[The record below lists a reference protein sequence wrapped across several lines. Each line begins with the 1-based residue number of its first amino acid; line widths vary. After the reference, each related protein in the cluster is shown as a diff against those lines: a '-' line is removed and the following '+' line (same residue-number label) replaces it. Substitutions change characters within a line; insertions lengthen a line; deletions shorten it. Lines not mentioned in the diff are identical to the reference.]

1 MLGKYKLNSIAVLIA
16 KALIDSYVSHDKSIS
31 VSNVLIE
38 YPETSAECTIWKW
51 LILWLNEKHIE
62 ERLDHNNLREITI
75 KYHLD
80 HRKHRCELTEQVNA
94 IFIDEK

>member
-38 YPETSAECTIWKW
+38 YPETSAECTI
-51 LILWLNEKHIE
+51 
-62 ERLDHNNLREITI
+62 
-75 KYHLD
+75 
-80 HRKHRCELTEQVNA
+80 
-94 IFIDEK
+94 